1 MSAWPQPSRNGQRR
15 TDADRIA
22 AIALLNAI
30 AKAVEDTQV
39 AAVGRDQRIAN
50 LRDLAEAYALVTHDD
65 YY

>member
-1 MSAWPQPSRNGQRR
+1 MSAWSQPSRNGQLR

-22 AIALLNAI
+22 AVALLNAI
-30 AKAVEDTQV
+30 AKAVEDTQE

-50 LRDLAEAYALVTHDD
+50 LRELAEAYALITRDD